1 VRVNEDVAR
10 RWSAFLAAAV
20 VFGAAGLVLG
30 WRGAWALHYEGLARF
45 MFVVLA
51 SATLLLLGAGALV
64 MRTTR
69 LFGVAVLLGL
79 VCFHVGYSIGVY
91 LGRL

>member
-1 VRVNEDVAR
+1 MKEEVAR
-10 RWSAFLAAAV
+10 RWSALLAAAV

-30 WRGAWALHYEGLARF
+30 WKRAWALHYEGFARF
-45 MFVVLA
+45 MFVILA

-64 MRTTR
+64 MRSTR
-69 LFGVAVLLGL
+69 LFGVAMLLGL
-79 VCFHVGYSIGVY
+79 VCFHVGYSTGVY